1 MQSRSAKIYAFYIND
16 KNNINPKNISCFVS
30 EPLLEMF
37 LTAKWE
43 NTSTIITVNDKMI
56 MCTYVCLYV
65 EFNPS

>member
-16 KNNINPKNISCFVS
+16 KNNINPKNINCFVS

-43 NTSTIITVNDKMI
+43 NTSTKITVNDKMI
-56 MCTYVCLYV
+56 MHALLNVYLCL
-65 EFNPS
+65 SAC